1 MKKYKIISAILL
13 CGITISTVIAQV
25 ENATNIENKKIFYS
39 NIPIVE
45 LKSEELEK
53 INYKITENLK
63 INNDPNTYI
72 PEKRIEISKFFN
84 NDKSLKYEVKKTNE
98 YINFNEYD
106 WSNDKV
112 ITINQND
119 IIEGKHIMEIEI
131 CKNDIP
137 EIQGKSY
144 NIR

>member
-1 MKKYKIISAILL
+1 MKKYQIISAILL
-13 CGITISTVIAQV
+13 CGITVSTVVAQV

-39 NIPIVE
+39 NIPMVE

-72 PEKRIEISKFFN
+72 PEKIIEISKFFN

-131 CKNDIP
+131 CTNDIP
-137 EIQGKSY
+137 EIQGRSY